1 MRFYHLLHFLGAAFA
16 APSKADSL
24 SLFDNPTIPWN
35 TSDSLSLPVLS
46 HVRRAGTSTLALN
59 VTVCRVTV
67 TMDPYRYQNYKEF
80 ATLYIISRVDSPGTK
95 NGANVFDMFFRVGS
109 LNSPGSFVFATNEFV
124 MGFGTKPLGPKNID
138 YARTVI
144 DSTGAMRANVDYAN
158 LDRPEANS
166 PLKFNIDTVPRAAGA
181 GFVSPAPTVAG
192 PNSAISVSVKDQGA
206 MTGQLIVWPLKGG
219 MATWYYLNGFCSN
232 SLLSQVPVSS

>member
-1 MRFYHLLHFLGAAFA
+1 
-16 APSKADSL
+16 
-24 SLFDNPTIPWN
+24 
-35 TSDSLSLPVLS
+35 
-46 HVRRAGTSTLALN
+46 
-59 VTVCRVTV
+59 
-67 TMDPYRYQNYKEF
+67 MDPYRYQNYKEF

-95 NGANVFDMFFRVGS
+95 NGANIFDMFFRVGS

-219 MATWYYLNGFCSN
+219 MATCCIGEWVLEHGGACYDLEGLADVIAENSSFTGRMLKQRSFTIGEMALATCHETHVVEAVQNSHCSFQYTAVD
-232 SLLSQVPVSS
+232 LHRKGPA